1 MLRAAGCTDVTP
13 FDSNISSYKF
23 WTKSANPVVDQGADG
38 KCRILSIIA
47 QEFTYHDLQEKLGKF
62 ARINGPGCTSLQKV
76 KISRNSRLTQEMQ
89 DQFEIFFQD
98 KANVAMSSYKM
109 DPKTD
114 LPILYLLDQKQTLWK
129 RFSEIYLNGIEK
141 NNIYGTP

>member
-47 QEFTYHDLQEKLGKF
+47 QEFTYHDLQEKLG
-62 ARINGPGCTSLQKV
+62 
-76 KISRNSRLTQEMQ
+76 
-89 DQFEIFFQD
+89 
-98 KANVAMSSYKM
+98 
-109 DPKTD
+109 
-114 LPILYLLDQKQTLWK
+114 
-129 RFSEIYLNGIEK
+129 
-141 NNIYGTP
+141 